1 MIGAGTS
8 PSCGIKLKT
17 PFSKIEYHIVIQKPL
32 VKLFSNY
39 YITAARQYRYKASSK
54 CDCVLQKWKTKED
67 AIWSAVKADHSFGN
81 HPTWDQTSVGI
92 MAQSMKTSMD
102 NEWDI
107 VPAGRKKFIHYIAA
121 ACKFTLSVTNSPFT
135 GVFKN
140 GVQHG
145 LLRMGSATWVDPFP
159 LHGCVPGV
167 SIKFFRSYR

>member
-1 MIGAGTS
+1 MWGGNVAFQVWLVQVCNFLKCMHPILKYTIFR
-8 PSCGIKLKT
+8 PSNVFLICI
-17 PFSKIEYHIVIQKPL
+17 IW
-32 VKLFSNY
+32 
-39 YITAARQYRYKASSK
+39 YIYRYKASSK
-54 CDCVLQKWKTKED
+54 CSCVLQDWKIKEN
-67 AIWSAVKADHSFGN
+67 AIWSAVVADQSFGF

-92 MAQSMKTSMD
+92 LTQSMITSIE

-107 VPAGRKKFIHYIAA
+107 VPAGRKKFIHYIGA
-121 ACKFTLSVTNSPFT
+121 ACKFTLNIANSPFT

-140 GVQHG
+140 GIQHG